1 MWYYIASKGF
11 DNMNEK
17 ISIYGLSYDNVT
29 LEEAAEKTDKLLDEE
44 GFHAVITPNAEIA
57 YLAHGE
63 IQLGEIIN
71 SASLVVADGI
81 GVVYASKIYGTPVK
95 EKVAGVEL
103 GELVLKNAVKTQR
116 KVFFLGAKP
125 GVGELAAKKLCEK
138 HGKINFVGIRD
149 GYFKNNDEVV
159 DEINKSGAE
168 ILFVCLGAPKQEY
181 WIAENASKLTNV
193 RLALGLGGAL
203 DSWAGTVK
211 RAPKIFIK
219 LGLEWFYRLLKEPWR
234 FKRMLA
240 LPKYIFAVIG
250 DRLKRRK

>member
-1 MWYYIASKGF
+1 MS
-11 DNMNEK
+11 EK

-29 LEEAAEKTDKLLDEE
+29 LREAVDKAERLLNED
-44 GFHAVITPNAEIA
+44 GFHAVFTPNAEIA
-57 YLAHGE
+57 YLAHNE
-63 IQLGEIIN
+63 IRLGEIIN

-95 EKVAGVEL
+95 GKVAGVEL
-103 GELVLKNAVKTQR
+103 GEILLKNAAKSGK

-138 HGKINFVGIRD
+138 YGDINFVGIRD
-149 GYFKNNDEVV
+149 GYFKNDDEAV

-181 WIAENASKLTNV
+181 WIADNGLKLKNV

-211 RAPKIFIK
+211 RAPRIFIK
-219 LGLEWFYRLLKEPWR
+219 LGLEWFYRLIKEPKR
-234 FKRMLA
+234 FRRMLA
-240 LPKYIFAVIG
+240 LPKYMFAVIG
-250 DRLKRRK
+250 DRLRRGR